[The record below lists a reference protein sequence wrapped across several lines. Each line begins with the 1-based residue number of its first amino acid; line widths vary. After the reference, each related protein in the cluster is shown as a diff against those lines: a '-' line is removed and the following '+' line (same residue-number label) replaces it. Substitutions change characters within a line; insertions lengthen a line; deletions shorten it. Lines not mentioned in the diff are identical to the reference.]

1 MPIHLYIYHGGSMS
15 ISIQTNTSIKSSNSS
30 ANSESSQISQIL
42 KKIQSLTEKLGKV
55 SSEDGMTT
63 DQKKEMVAIIQ
74 KQIQSLSAQL
84 QQLLRKVRISRS
96 FLPKLTR

>member
-1 MPIHLYIYHGGSMS
+1 MS

-63 DQKKEMVAIIQ
+63 DIEERDGGYHTKANSKFVCSITTVTKTAG
-74 KQIQSLSAQL
+74 
-84 QQLLRKVRISRS
+84 
-96 FLPKLTR
+96 